1 MVGWIIPL
9 TAAPPGAHQETTM
22 SRLTRTTL
30 VVASTLA
37 AVALLAGCAS
47 GSAAPAASAGGE
59 PKTGGT
65 LTYLEPQTWTT
76 LYPPSAG
83 FYPNGGIVNNVTDR
97 LLYQNPETLELE
109 PWIATDYKVNDDAT
123 EYTFDLRTDV
133 TYSDGTPLTAANV
146 VKNID
151 LYGKGD
157 KARALPVSEAINNY
171 DHGEVTGD
179 HTVVFHFTAPS
190 PGFAQA
196 VSTINSGLLSDAT
209 LDRTSEQFGP
219 GNATKIIGSG
229 PFVISDEQIGTQ
241 TSVTA
246 RKDYNWAPPSLKH
259 QGAAYLAGVN
269 YVVAAENSVRVGTVV
284 AGQADIARNIPAPDE
299 AQFAAGGLSLHAAAT
314 NGVNNGLS
322 FRFREPRL
330 ADVRVRQAIIAGI
343 DRQKIV
349 DTLFT
354 KNYPLAT
361 GALAKTALGYVD
373 TSSYYTYDP
382 AKAASLL
389 DAAGWT
395 LGSDGIR
402 AKDGEKLTLSF
413 NEALPQPRSKEVVT
427 LIQEQLGKLGI
438 QVSLFAGDMAAQTKA
453 STDQS
458 VIQVY
463 HSMVGRADFDV
474 LKSQYFSKN
483 RNTLLNLNPAD
494 GSIGDPQLDTLLQ
507 AIASEPTTAERQ
519 AASEAAQ
526 TYLAENAYIL
536 PIFEEPQV
544 FGLTAKVQGFAT
556 ESVGRPTFSSTWL
569 AG

>member
-1 MVGWIIPL
+1 
-9 TAAPPGAHQETTM
+9 M
-22 SRLTRTTL
+22 SRFTRTAL
-30 VVASTLA
+30 AGASAL
-37 AVALLAGCAS
+37 AVAALITACSS
-47 GSAAPAASAGGE
+47 GGTAPAASDAAAE
-59 PKTGGT
+59 PQQGGT
-65 LTYLEPQTWTT
+65 LSYLEPQAWST

-83 FYPNGGIVNNVTDR
+83 FYPNGGLVNNITDR
-97 LLYQNPETLELE
+97 LLYQNPETLELA
-109 PWIATDYKVNDDAT
+109 PWIATEYTVNDDAT
-123 EYTFDLRTDV
+123 QYSFDLRTDV
-133 TYSDGTPLTAANV
+133 TYSDGTKLTAANV

-157 KARALPVSEAINNY
+157 KDRALPVSEAINNY

-179 HTVVFHFTAPS
+179 DTVVFHFTAPS

-209 LDRTSEQFGP
+209 LDRASEGFGP
-219 GNATKIIGSG
+219 GNAKDIIGSG
-229 PFVISDEQIGTQ
+229 PFVVSAEEIGTK

-246 RKDYNWAPPSLKH
+246 RKDYDWAPPSLAH
-259 QGAAYLAGVN
+259 QGAAYLDGID
-269 YVVAAENSVRVGTVV
+269 YVVAAEDSVRVGTVV
-284 AGQADIARNIPAPDE
+284 AGQADIARGIEAPDE
-299 AQFAAGGLSLHAAAT
+299 AQFSASGLSLHAAAT

-330 ADVRVRQAIIAGI
+330 EDVRVRQALIAGI
-343 DRQKIV
+343 DRQQIV

-361 GALAKTALGYVD
+361 GALATTALGYVD
-373 TSSYYTYDP
+373 TSEYYAYDP
-382 AKAASLL
+382 DKAEKLL
-389 DAAGWT
+389 DEAGWKR
-395 LGSDGIR
+395 GSDGVR
-402 AKDGEKLTLSF
+402 EKDGEKLSLTF

-427 LIQEQLGKLGI
+427 LIQEQLGKLGVE
-438 QVSLFAGDMAAQTKA
+438 VSLFAGDMAAQTKA

-458 VIQVY
+458 TIQVY

-494 GSIGDPQLDTLLQ
+494 QSVGDPELDALLL
-507 AIASEPTTAERQ
+507 AIASEATTPERQ

-526 TYLAENAYIL
+526 RYLADKAYIL

-544 FGLTAKVQGFAT
+544 FGLTAKVHGFAT
-556 ESVGRPTFSSTWL
+556 ESVGRPSFYATWL

>member
-1 MVGWIIPL
+1 
-9 TAAPPGAHQETTM
+9 M
-22 SRLTRTTL
+22 SRFTRTALAGASALAVAALITACSSGGTAP
-30 VVASTLA
+30 VASDA
-37 AVALLAGCAS
+37 AA
-47 GSAAPAASAGGE
+47 E
-59 PKTGGT
+59 PQQGGT
-65 LTYLEPQTWTT
+65 LSYLEPQAWST

-83 FYPNGGIVNNVTDR
+83 FYPNGGLVNNITDR

-109 PWIATDYKVNDDAT
+109 PWIATDYTVNDDAT
-123 EYTFDLRTDV
+123 QYSFDLRTDV
-133 TYSDGTPLTAANV
+133 TYSDGTKLTAANV

-157 KARALPVSEAINNY
+157 KDRALPVSEAINNY

-179 HTVVFHFTAPS
+179 DTVVFHFTAPS

-209 LDRTSEQFGP
+209 LDRASEGFGP
-219 GNATKIIGSG
+219 GNAKDIVGSG
-229 PFVISDEQIGTQ
+229 PFVVSAEEIGTK

-246 RKDYNWAPPSLKH
+246 RKDYDWAPPSLAH
-259 QGAAYLAGVN
+259 QGAAYLDGID
-269 YVVAAENSVRVGTVV
+269 YVVAAEDSVRVGTVV
-284 AGQADIARNIPAPDE
+284 AGQADIARGIEAPDE
-299 AQFAAGGLSLHAAAT
+299 AQFSASGLSLHAAAT

-330 ADVRVRQAIIAGI
+330 EDVRVRQALIAGI
-343 DRQKIV
+343 DRQQIV

-361 GALAKTALGYVD
+361 GALATTALGYVD
-373 TSSYYTYDP
+373 TSEYYAYDP
-382 AKAASLL
+382 DKAEKLL
-389 DAAGWT
+389 DEAGWKR
-395 LGSDGIR
+395 GSDGVR
-402 AKDGEKLTLSF
+402 EKDGEKLSLTF

-427 LIQEQLGKLGI
+427 LIQEQLGKLGVE
-438 QVSLFAGDMAAQTKA
+438 VSLFAGDMAAQTKA

-458 VIQVY
+458 TIQVY

-494 GSIGDPQLDTLLQ
+494 QSVGDPELDALLL
-507 AIASEPTTAERQ
+507 AIASEATTPERQ

-526 TYLAENAYIL
+526 RYLADKAYIL

-544 FGLTAKVQGFAT
+544 FGLTAKVHGFAT
-556 ESVGRPTFSSTWL
+556 ESVGRPSFYATWL

>member
-1 MVGWIIPL
+1 
-9 TAAPPGAHQETTM
+9 M
-22 SRLTRTTL
+22 SRFTRTAL
-30 VVASTLA
+30 AGGSALAVVALITACS
-37 AVALLAGCAS
+37 S
-47 GSAAPAASAGGE
+47 GGTAPAASDAAAE
-59 PKTGGT
+59 PQQGGT
-65 LTYLEPQTWTT
+65 LSYLEPQAWST

-83 FYPNGGIVNNVTDR
+83 FYPNGGLVNNITDR

-109 PWIATDYKVNDDAT
+109 PWIATDYTVNDDAT
-123 EYTFDLRTDV
+123 QYSFDLRTDV
-133 TYSDGTPLTAANV
+133 TYSDGTKLTAANV

-157 KARALPVSEAINNY
+157 KDRALPVSEAINNY
-171 DHGEVTGD
+171 DHGEVTGE

-190 PGFAQA
+190 AGFAQA

-209 LDRTSEQFGP
+209 LDRASEGFGP
-219 GNATKIIGSG
+219 GNAKDIIGSG
-229 PFVISDEQIGTQ
+229 PFVVSAEEIGTK

-246 RKDYNWAPPSLKH
+246 RKDYDWAPPSLAH
-259 QGAAYLAGVN
+259 QGAAYLDGID
-269 YVVAAENSVRVGTVV
+269 YVVAAEDSVRVGTVV
-284 AGQADIARNIPAPDE
+284 AGQADIARGIEAPDE
-299 AQFAAGGLSLHAAAT
+299 AQFSASGLSLHAAAT

-330 ADVRVRQAIIAGI
+330 EDVRVRQALIAGI
-343 DRQKIV
+343 DRQQIV

-361 GALAKTALGYVD
+361 GALATTALGYVD
-373 TSSYYTYDP
+373 TSEYYAYDP
-382 AKAASLL
+382 DRAEKLL
-389 DAAGWT
+389 DEAGWKR
-395 LGSDGIR
+395 GSDGVR
-402 AKDGEKLTLSF
+402 EKDGEKLSLTF

-427 LIQEQLGKLGI
+427 LIQEQLGKLGVG
-438 QVSLFAGDMAAQTKA
+438 VSLFAGDMAAQTKA

-458 VIQVY
+458 TIQVY

-494 GSIGDPQLDTLLQ
+494 QSVGDPELDALLL
-507 AIASEPTTAERQ
+507 AIASEATTPERQ

-526 TYLAENAYIL
+526 RYLADKAYIL

-544 FGLTAKVQGFAT
+544 FGLTAKVHGFAT
-556 ESVGRPTFSSTWL
+556 ESVGRPSFYATWL

>member
-1 MVGWIIPL
+1 
-9 TAAPPGAHQETTM
+9 M
-22 SRLTRTTL
+22 SRLTRTAL
-30 VVASTLA
+30 AGASAL
-37 AVALLAGCAS
+37 AVAALITACSS
-47 GSAAPAASAGGE
+47 GGTAPAASDAAAE
-59 PKTGGT
+59 PQQGGT
-65 LTYLEPQTWTT
+65 LSYLEPQAWST

-83 FYPNGGIVNNVTDR
+83 FYPNGGLVNNITDR

-109 PWIATDYKVNDDAT
+109 PWIATDYTVNDDAT
-123 EYTFDLRTDV
+123 QYSFDLRTDV
-133 TYSDGTPLTAANV
+133 TYSDGTKLTAANV

-157 KARALPVSEAINNY
+157 KDRALPVSEAINNY
-171 DHGEVTGD
+171 DHGEVTGE

-209 LDRTSEQFGP
+209 LDRASEGFGP
-219 GNATKIIGSG
+219 GNAKDIVGSG
-229 PFVISDEQIGTQ
+229 PFVVSAEEIGTK

-246 RKDYNWAPPSLKH
+246 RKDYDWAPPSLAH
-259 QGAAYLAGVN
+259 QGAAYLDGID
-269 YVVAAENSVRVGTVV
+269 YVVAAEDSVRVGTVV
-284 AGQADIARNIPAPDE
+284 AGQADIARGIEAPDE
-299 AQFAAGGLSLHAAAT
+299 AQFSASGLSLHAAAT

-330 ADVRVRQAIIAGI
+330 EDVRVRQALIAGI
-343 DRQKIV
+343 DRQQIV

-361 GALAKTALGYVD
+361 GALATTALGYVD
-373 TSSYYTYDP
+373 TSEYYAYDP
-382 AKAASLL
+382 DKAEKLL
-389 DAAGWT
+389 DEAGWKR
-395 LGSDGIR
+395 GSDGVR
-402 AKDGEKLTLSF
+402 EKDGEKLSLTF

-427 LIQEQLGKLGI
+427 LIQEQLGKLGVE
-438 QVSLFAGDMAAQTKA
+438 VSLFAGDMAAQTKA

-458 VIQVY
+458 TIQVY

-494 GSIGDPQLDTLLQ
+494 QSVGDPELDALLL
-507 AIASEPTTAERQ
+507 AIASEATTPERQ

-526 TYLAENAYIL
+526 RYLADKAYIL

-544 FGLTAKVQGFAT
+544 FGLTAKVHGFAT
-556 ESVGRPTFSSTWL
+556 ESVGRPSFYATWL

>member
-1 MVGWIIPL
+1 
-9 TAAPPGAHQETTM
+9 M
-22 SRLTRTTL
+22 SRFTRTAL
-30 VVASTLA
+30 AGASAL
-37 AVALLAGCAS
+37 AVAALITACSS
-47 GSAAPAASAGGE
+47 GGTAPAASDAAAE
-59 PKTGGT
+59 PQQGGT
-65 LTYLEPQTWTT
+65 LSYLEPQAWST

-83 FYPNGGIVNNVTDR
+83 FYPNGGLVNNITDR

-109 PWIATDYKVNDDAT
+109 PWIATDYTVNDDAT
-123 EYTFDLRTDV
+123 QYSFDLRTDV
-133 TYSDGTPLTAANV
+133 TYSDGTKLTAANV

-157 KARALPVSEAINNY
+157 KDRALPVSEAINNY
-171 DHGEVTGD
+171 DHGEVTGE

-209 LDRTSEQFGP
+209 LDRASEGFGP
-219 GNATKIIGSG
+219 GNAKDIIGSG
-229 PFVISDEQIGTQ
+229 PFVVSAEEIGTK

-246 RKDYNWAPPSLKH
+246 RKDYDWAPPSLAH
-259 QGAAYLAGVN
+259 QGAAYLDGID
-269 YVVAAENSVRVGTVV
+269 YVVAAEDSVRVGTVV
-284 AGQADIARNIPAPDE
+284 AGQADIARGIEAPDE
-299 AQFAAGGLSLHAAAT
+299 AQFSASGLSLHAAAT

-330 ADVRVRQAIIAGI
+330 EDVRVRQALIAGI
-343 DRQKIV
+343 DRQQIV

-361 GALAKTALGYVD
+361 GALATTALGYVD
-373 TSSYYTYDP
+373 TSEYYAYDP
-382 AKAASLL
+382 DKAEKLL
-389 DAAGWT
+389 DEAGWKR
-395 LGSDGIR
+395 GSDGVR
-402 AKDGEKLTLSF
+402 EKDGEKLSLTF

-427 LIQEQLGKLGI
+427 LIQEQLGKLGVE
-438 QVSLFAGDMAAQTKA
+438 VSLFAGDMAAQTKA

-458 VIQVY
+458 TIQVY

-494 GSIGDPQLDTLLQ
+494 QSVGDPELDALLL
-507 AIASEPTTAERQ
+507 AIASEATTPERQ

-526 TYLAENAYIL
+526 RYLADKAYIL

-544 FGLTAKVQGFAT
+544 FGLTAKVHGFAT
-556 ESVGRPTFSSTWL
+556 ESVGRPSFYATWL

>member
-1 MVGWIIPL
+1 MPRFPRTL
-9 TAAPPGAHQETTM
+9 LAATAAF
-22 SRLTRTTL
+22 
-30 VVASTLA
+30 
-37 AVALLAGCAS
+37 AVAALISGCAS
-47 GSAAPAASAGGE
+47 GGSSPSASGSDGQP
-59 PKTGGT
+59 TQGGT

-83 FYPNGGIVNNVTDR
+83 FYPNGGIVNNIADR

-109 PWIATDYKVNDDAT
+109 PWIATDYTVNEDAT
-123 EYTFDLRTDV
+123 QYTFDLRTDV
-133 TYSDGTPLTAANV
+133 TYSDGTPLTAENV
-146 VKNID
+146 VKNLD

-157 KARALPVSEAINNY
+157 KDRALPVSEAINNY

-209 LDRTSEQFGP
+209 LDRSSEKFGP
-219 GNATKIIGSG
+219 GNAKDIIGSG

-241 TSVTA
+241 TNVTA
-246 RKDYNWAPPSLKH
+246 RKDYTWAPPSLAH
-259 QGAAYLAGVN
+259 QGAAYLDGVD
-269 YVVAAENSVRVGTVV
+269 YVVAAEDSVRVGTVV
-284 AGQADIARNIPAPDE
+284 AGQADIARGIEAPDE
-299 AQFAAGGLSLHAAAT
+299 AQFAADGLALHAAAT

-330 ADVRVRQAIIAGI
+330 ADIRVRQALIAGI
-343 DRQKIV
+343 DRQQIV

-373 TSSYYTYDP
+373 TSSSYAYDP
-382 AKAASLL
+382 AKAAKLL
-389 DAAGWT
+389 DEAGWT
-395 LGSDGIR
+395 LGSDGVR
-402 AKDGEKLTLSF
+402 AKDGEKLTLTF

-427 LIQEQLGKLGI
+427 LIQEQLGKLG
-438 QVSLFAGDMAAQTKA
+438 VTVNLFAGDMAAQTKA

-458 VIQVY
+458 TIQVY

-483 RNTLLNLNPAD
+483 RNTLLNLDPAD
-494 GSIGDPQLDTLLQ
+494 GSVGDPQLDGLLL
-507 AIASEPTTAERQ
+507 AVASEPTTPERQ

-544 FGLTAKVQGFAT
+544 FGLTAKVHDFAT
-556 ESVGRPTFSSTWL
+556 ESVGRPSFYATWL